1 MNKLK
6 KYTDKELAEAHIFPS
21 QLSYAEKSKAEKEF
35 SEFRNQRLSQ
45 IDEKDRSYSRILQ
58 LKYIIEDYV
67 KSNSYKSTYTFSYF
81 LKEYIHSINKK
92 NTEFSKEISLHVTKL
107 SRLLNNKEVPNDKIL
122 VRLELHSN
130 NIIQAVSWYGLLEK
144 QKELALIH
152 DDQLRRSEKKKVK
165 INTIYS
171 QST

>member
-1 MNKLK
+1 
-6 KYTDKELAEAHIFPS
+6 
-21 QLSYAEKSKAEKEF
+21 
-35 SEFRNQRLSQ
+35 
-45 IDEKDRSYSRILQ
+45 LQ